1 MDWVETLNCRRIQ
14 WNEIVYWATYQE
26 PFFRL
31 NPIDPQYL
39 IRMVEQRLI
48 DHSDIRGAWMQPEY
62 GCRLS
67 VVGLRHDPHVIE
79 DLTRTIQ
86 RELRE
91 QGADAVI
98 EDIKYD
104 LDYPYMTVTL
114 SIRTHDL
121 KMVREYV
128 QLPPE
133 FYQ

>member
-1 MDWVETLNCRRIQ
+1 MDWVETLNCQRVQ
-14 WNEIVYWATYQE
+14 WNEIVHWATYRE
-26 PFFRL
+26 PVFCL
-31 NPIDPQYL
+31 QPIDPQYL
-39 IRMVEQRLI
+39 IRMVEQRLMT
-48 DHSDIRGAWMQPEY
+48 SDYRGAWMQPEY

-67 VVGLRHDPHVIE
+67 VVGLRHDPQVVE

-104 LDYPYMTVTL
+104 WNHHYMTVTL

-121 KMVREYV
+121 KMVQEYV
-128 QLPPE
+128 QFPPD